1 MLLEGA
7 AEAREGIDEE
17 CIEPALELL
26 VKDWL
31 WPSPGKLPRAQIT
44 AKLASI
50 NDWGSGT
57 KGPIQTM
64 VSTALEDL
72 LMVFDLTSKRK
83 AAKEDE
89 GNERKIR
96 AVASGTKALEQHCL
110 KSGDGNDHN
119 FLDHVKDY
127 VRNGK
132 AAWDV
137 KDRLVKAKMW
147 SSDTKKKDVLPYNMV
162 PEKHVFVLLKA
173 GIDMLKTQNT
183 EKVPPSMWV
192 SQNACQNG

>member
-1 MLLEGA
+1 M
-7 AEAREGIDEE
+7 
-17 CIEPALELL
+17 
-26 VKDWL
+26 KDWL
-31 WPSPGKLPRAQIT
+31 WPSPGRLPRAQIT

-50 NDWGSGT
+50 NGWGSGT

-110 KSGDGNDHN
+110 KSGEGNDHN

-137 KDRLVKAKMW
+137 KERLVQAKMW
-147 SSDTKKKDVLPYNMV
+147 SSDTKNKDVFPYNMV
-162 PEKHVFVLLKA
+162 PEKHVFVLLDA
-173 GIDMLKTQNT
+173 GIDMQQPRTR
-183 EKVPPSMWV
+183 EKVSSSMWT
-192 SQNACQNG
+192 SPNAGQDG